1 MKTMIVTTSLS
12 RRGLVCAGGGLL
24 LTGILPIGDNVSD
37 WGHALQGRG
46 ADRFERAEEFYRG
59 LSAGLYRDPRDR
71 LYQAG
76 IVAQLGIGAY
86 LLELGA
92 SDDWCRQRIGLFID
106 KGLAI
111 ANQAGLN
118 HRQPDM
124 VHLAQLL
131 SPYGKWRGPFAADLP
146 TIGAIDP
153 LRVSATLD
161 DLLEAVRRRLAGGR
175 IEGDAR

>member
-71 LYQAG
+71 LYQARSEERRVG
-76 IVAQLGIGAY
+76 KECV
-86 LLELGA
+86 
-92 SDDWCRQRIGLFID
+92 STCRSRW
-106 KGLAI
+106 
-111 ANQAGLN
+111 
-118 HRQPDM
+118 
-124 VHLAQLL
+124 
-131 SPYGKWRGPFAADLP
+131 SPYH
-146 TIGAIDP
+146 
-153 LRVSATLD
+153 
-161 DLLEAVRRRLAGGR
+161 
-175 IEGDAR
+175 

>member
-92 SDDWCRQRIGLFID
+92 SDDWCRKRNSLFID

-111 ANQAGLN
+111 ANQAGMN
-118 HRQPDM
+118 HLPTDI
-124 VHLAQLL
+124 VHFGQLL
-131 SPYGKWRGPFAADLP
+131 SPYGKLRGPFGAHLP
-146 TIGAIDP
+146 TTGTIHP
-153 LRVSATLD
+153 PP
-161 DLLEAVRRRLAGGR
+161 
-175 IEGDAR
+175 

>member
-1 MKTMIVTTSLS
+1 MIVTTSLS
-12 RRGLVCAGGGLL
+12 RRGLVRAGGGLL
-24 LTGILPIGDNVSD
+24 LTGILPINDNVSD
-37 WGHALQGRG
+37 WGRALQGRG

-59 LSAGLYRDPRDR
+59 LAAGLYRDPRDL

-92 SDDWCRQRIGLFID
+92 SDDWCRQRIGLFVD

-111 ANQAGLN
+111 ANQAGLD
-118 HRQPDM
+118 HRQGDM
-124 VHLAQLL
+124 VQLARLL
-131 SPYGKWRGPFAADLP
+131 SPYGQWRGPFAADLP

-153 LRVSATLD
+153 LRVSATLEE
-161 DLLEAVRRRLAGGR
+161 LLDVVRRRLARGR
-175 IEGDAR
+175 TEGRVR

>member
-1 MKTMIVTTSLS
+1 MIVTTSLS
-12 RRGLVCAGGGLL
+12 RRGLVRAGGGLL

-46 ADRFERAEEFYRG
+46 ADRFERAEEFNRG
-59 LSAGLYRDPRDR
+59 VAAGVYRDPRDL

-92 SDDWCRQRIGLFID
+92 SDDWCRQRIGLFVD

-118 HRQPDM
+118 HRHPDM

-131 SPYGKWRGPFAADLP
+131 SPYGKWRGPFVADLP
-146 TIGAIDP
+146 TIGAIEP
-153 LRVSATLD
+153 LRVSATVD

-175 IEGDAR
+175 IEGGTR